1 MNALK
6 LSALLLALSIL
17 GTGCA
22 AETADDAS
30 AEDTTADELRVAALA
45 GTWEGTGDI
54 RSIEFT
60 HKVAQTLGGG
70 LRGHAFNATIDADI
84 RCVRAPCP
92 STTDVTGVFK
102 TTGAKVTLASYDRP
116 SNAFAQILGD
126 YTAKIDA
133 AGTQLTLT
141 KIDGGTVQVLKK
153 AGIKCGTTTCASG
166 LYCCN
171 PLRNMC
177 AKPGMMCIQ

>member
-6 LSALLLALSIL
+6 LSALLLALSL
-17 GTGCA
+17 VGTGCA
-22 AETADDAS
+22 AETADNAD
-30 AEDTTADELRVAALA
+30 EDTTADELRVSALA
-45 GTWEGTGDI
+45 GTWEGTGTI
-54 RSIEFT
+54 KSIEFT
-60 HKVAQTLGGG
+60 HKLAQTLGGG
-70 LRGHAFNATIDADI
+70 LRGHEFNASVDANI

-92 STTDVTGVFK
+92 STLDVTGVFK
-102 TTGAKVTLASYDRP
+102 TSGANLTLASFDRP
-116 SNAFAQILGD
+116 SYAFAQILGD

-141 KIDGGTVQVLKK
+141 KTDDGKVAVFKK